1 MVTSFVCSIKVFILK
16 PYSSFISV
24 TMPLSQAERAK
35 RYRKKLKQKLGDRAV
50 KEMDAKRKAVSRLKE
65 TDLAMEKERER
76 QLNVDSRNGRSR

>member
-1 MVTSFVCSIKVFILK
+1 
-16 PYSSFISV
+16 
-24 TMPLSQAERAK
+24 MPLSQAERAK

-50 KEMDAKRKAVSRLKE
+50 KEMDAKRKAVSRLKD